1 MKKSLSYAFLFLL
14 ILSAVSLL
22 PSCTGVDMPAVG
34 LAVDYPVTLLTS
46 SPDSKISHEGT
57 KMSWEEDDV
66 LHLTAVAEDK
76 TMGETSLAFYS
87 YLDENNKSAASFS
100 GFVTMT
106 SAPDYCCFVYPK
118 HSFSTLD
125 PETGKLVLNYATQT
139 GAHDPV
145 MYAKADYSE
154 SGINQT
160 LVHVGAMLEID
171 VQIDEVAQIT
181 FVGNSLE
188 QLSPVSVD
196 AEGKVT
202 VGSGSGVNLQ
212 ITVPVQSE
220 GKTYIAVPP
229 VNFPKGFSLICSNQ
243 DASESMIKTFSTDGE
258 LSSGYDFSANIGQ
271 IIPVTLTGEL
281 ENYSITASDPEVEHT
296 KVNNLLTGTSVTFRM
311 NKTGA
316 SDKIIEEWGAKLI
329 KKRNTLDPDS
339 KDIVVRTVSYTN
351 ATPINPE
358 NDIEMTKTDGW
369 PILPAGDY
377 TFAPYYKIYGQTISL
392 ESKDITVTDPEITL
406 TIGGQTSYDKYLNG
420 KIDEAN
426 GHANTLIEGVKV
438 STNVDLSIINE
449 YAATLA
455 GSDMGE
461 AEIKSGESV
470 VASYGNLTRT
480 AFASYPMKA
489 TLKVGGITVTA
500 EKTFHLT
507 GLPYEVNFATGNP
520 TNLNPAWGTPLGS
533 AEYSDK
539 RITYK
544 GGLISDADGAIV
556 SPKFNIP
563 DEKMITV
570 LTYADV
576 CCKKDDTKLHVEP
589 CSSGSQTISFGSV
602 TVTAHKIG
610 AFSSLSSKGYIQAS
624 STVVLNN
631 SVPCLMYAATGPAYS
646 YNVGFYQVK
655 INYSN

>member
-1 MKKSLSYAFLFLL
+1 MKNSLSYILL
-14 ILSAVSLL
+14 SLLLLSAVSLL
-22 PSCTGVDMPAVG
+22 PSCSGVDMPAVG

-76 TMGETSLAFYS
+76 TTGETSLAFYS

-125 PETGKLVLNYATQT
+125 PETGILVLNYAAQT
-139 GAHDPV
+139 GAHEPV

-196 AEGKVT
+196 AKGKVT
-202 VGSGSGVNLQ
+202 VGSGSGANLK

-229 VNFPKGFSLICSNQ
+229 VNFPKGFSLICYNQ
-243 DASESMIKTFSTDGE
+243 DASESMIKTFSTDGK

-271 IIPVTLTGEL
+271 IIPVTLTGDM
-281 ENYSITASDPEVEHT
+281 ENYSITASGLNVEHI
-296 KVNNLLTGTSVTFRM
+296 KVNNLLTGTSVKFKM

-316 SDKIIEEWGAKLI
+316 SDKIIEEWGAKFI
-329 KKRNTLDPDS
+329 RKRNTQDPES

-351 ATPINPE
+351 ETPINPE

-377 TFAPYYKIYGQTISL
+377 TFAPYYKIYGQTIALDSQ
-392 ESKDITVTDPEITL
+392 DIKVEDPGITL
-406 TIGGQTSYDKYLNG
+406 KIDGQTSYDKYLAG
-420 KIDEAN
+420 KISEAN

-438 STNVDLSIINE
+438 STNVDSTIINE
-449 YAATLA
+449 YAATLGGNDMEA
-455 GSDMGE
+455 IEITSD
-461 AEIKSGESV
+461 ESV

-576 CCKKDDTKLHVEP
+576 CCKKDDTKLHVVP